1 MSANLNRFQLIGNLG
16 AKPELRF
23 AGTGNAVCNFNVA
36 TRDVRVS
43 KDNGARTETTEW
55 HRVVAFG
62 PLAEQCAKYLD
73 KGRLVYVDGRIQYR
87 TYEKDGVTRQ
97 VTEVKANDVQ
107 FLSSPS
113 ADRAASSSSGAS
125 DATPFTA
132 EEDELPF

>member
-1 MSANLNRFQLIGNLG
+1 MSANLNRFQIIGNLG

-36 TRDVRVS
+36 TRDVRVN
-43 KDNGARTETTEW
+43 KEGGTKTETTEW

-87 TYEKDGVTRQ
+87 SYEKDGVTRT

-107 FLSSPS
+107 FLSPPEKGGERGVSS
-113 ADRAASSSSGAS
+113 SASSEFSP
-125 DATPFTA
+125 TI
-132 EEDELPF
+132 ELDELPF